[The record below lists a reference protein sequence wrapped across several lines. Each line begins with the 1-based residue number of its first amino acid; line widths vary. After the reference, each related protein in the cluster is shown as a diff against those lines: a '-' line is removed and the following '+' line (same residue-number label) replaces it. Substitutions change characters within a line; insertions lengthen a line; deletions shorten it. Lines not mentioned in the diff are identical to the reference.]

1 MLGGSRWS
9 QQGSHRRTSEL
20 GNGWEGSCPGQWW
33 EGYGKGTRW
42 GHNTF
47 FFKDGEI
54 GSREKD
60 STLLSLVLSR
70 NRSLRG
76 GVAGEGIWLR
86 HLRTSAGGGGKE
98 GRARELA
105 QAAGTAAMALGQRS
119 HFRSGPSSWQALEQS
134 VPPQCKTGRLRL
146 KFLPLFWKVSAPRW
160 ENKLQKWP
168 PGPRE
173 KGLPLVPMLGGLT
186 CPPLRSRELVLIPG
200 RGDPFLVNHLGV
212 EGQPRAQP
220 AIWLPG
226 QETVPISFGKGSVV
240 RHSGLFRVP
249 PHPPNHHHV
258 FPVLSLP
265 RASLPPL

>member
-9 QQGSHRRTSEL
+9 RQGSHRRTLEL
-20 GNGWEGSCPGQWW
+20 GNGWEGSCSGQWW

-42 GHNTF
+42 GTQHVLF
-47 FFKDGEI
+47 QRWGDGEM

-60 STLLSLVLSR
+60 STLLSLVLLLSR
-70 NRSLRG
+70 IRSLRR
-76 GVAGEGIWLR
+76 GVAREGVWLR

-105 QAAGTAAMALGQRS
+105 QAAGTAATALGHRS
-119 HFRSGPSSWQALEQS
+119 HFRSGPSPWQALEQS

-146 KFLPLFWKVSAPRW
+146 KFLPVFWTVSAPRW

-168 PGPRE
+168 PGSRE
-173 KGLPLVPMLGGLT
+173 KGLPLVLMLGGLT

-200 RGDPFLVNHLGV
+200 RGDPVLLNHPGV
-212 EGQPRAQP
+212 EGQPRAQSTLQ
-220 AIWLPG
+220 LPG

-240 RHSGLFRVP
+240 RHSGTFRVP
-249 PHPPNHHHV
+249 PHPPNHHHHV
-258 FPVLSLP
+258 FPVPS
-265 RASLPPL
+265 